1 MYAIVKISGKQYRVS
16 EGDTV
21 KVSSQDWKV
30 GDRVKFDQVLI
41 TDNGKN
47 IVVGTPTVA
56 GASVTAEILEHN
68 RDKKLL
74 IYKKK
79 RRKGYQRKNG
89 HRQGYTLLKINKLQ
103 MASTKKVQKNN
114 SPKDSEKSLPKKR
127 EQNNGT

>member
-1 MYAIVKISGKQYRVS
+1 MHAIVAISGKQYRIS
-16 EGDTV
+16 EGDTI
-21 KVSSQDWKV
+21 KVSSQNWKV
-30 GDRVKFDQVLI
+30 GDQVKFDQVLL

-47 IVVGTPTVA
+47 IAVGTPTVA
-56 GASVTAEILEHN
+56 GAYVTVEILEHN

-89 HRQGYTLLKINKLQ
+89 HRQGYTLLKVNKLQ

-114 SPKDSEKSLPKKR
+114 SPKDSEKK
-127 EQNNGT
+127 NGTE

>member
-1 MYAIVKISGKQYRVS
+1 MYSIVTISGKQYCVS
-16 EGDTV
+16 KGDTI

-30 GDRVKFDQVLI
+30 GDRIKLDQVLL

-47 IVVGTPTVA
+47 LEVGTPKVN
-56 GASVTAEILEHN
+56 GASVTVEILEHN

-89 HRQGYTLLKINKLQ
+89 HRQGYSLLKVNKLQ
-103 MASTKKVQKNN
+103 MPNTKKEQKNN
-114 SPKDSEKSLPKKR
+114 SSKDTKKSLPKKS
-127 EQNNGT
+127 GAK

>member
-16 EGDTV
+16 EGDTI

-30 GDRVKFDQVLI
+30 GDRVKFDQVLLS
-41 TDNGKN
+41 DNGKN

-56 GASVTAEILEHN
+56 GASVTVEILEHN

-89 HRQGYTLLKINKLQ
+89 HRQGYTLLKVNNLQ
-103 MASTKKVQKNN
+103 ASSTKKVQKNN
-114 SPKDSEKSLPKKR
+114 SSKDTETSPQKKKGV
-127 EQNNGT
+127 E

>member
-16 EGDTV
+16 EGDTI

-30 GDRVKFDQVLI
+30 GDRVKFDQVLLS
-41 TDNGKN
+41 DNGKN

-56 GASVTAEILEHN
+56 GASVTVEILEHN

-89 HRQGYTLLKINKLQ
+89 HRQGYTLLKVNKLQ

-114 SPKDSEKSLPKKR
+114 SPKDSEKSPQKKK
-127 EQNNGT
+127 GTK